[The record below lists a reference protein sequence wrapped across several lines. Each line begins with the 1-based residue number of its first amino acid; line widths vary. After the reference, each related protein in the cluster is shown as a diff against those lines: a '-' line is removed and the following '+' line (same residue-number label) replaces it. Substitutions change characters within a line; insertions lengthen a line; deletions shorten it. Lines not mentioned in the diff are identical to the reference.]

1 MDGWQGWTIPWRIYS
16 VVAGVADSAFLE
28 GSGASATAQSK
39 FRYSK
44 RWIADCW
51 LNVRRCQGDLQPVL
65 ALMLRTYLR
74 FSRSRLLRCSGSVSF
89 LLLTSIGTPL
99 SIPGSA
105 SMNAHPQDDVSKIIE
120 RSVDNFKK
128 DWAAEPRF
136 DCSESDKGKN
146 STKTYQDIMLYGS
159 QYQKLIAV
167 NGKPLDAH
175 QQAEEEQKFQAT
187 VSRRQAEKA
196 SERRERIAKYEAER
210 KHATEL
216 ILELS
221 KAFSFT
227 MTGTDKLGDH
237 EVYVLNAEPRDGYEP
252 SSMGTRALTGMRG
265 KLWIDR
271 SSFQWVKVAVEVFR
285 PVSIGGFIA
294 RVEPGTRMELEQ
306 QQVSSEIWLPR
317 HLTVRSRSK
326 VMFLFSHQTDE
337 EQTFF
342 DYHPSKNFEPRQE
355 GTKHEARPATR
366 GAESNP

>member
-1 MDGWQGWTIPWRIYS
+1 
-16 VVAGVADSAFLE
+16 
-28 GSGASATAQSK
+28 
-39 FRYSK
+39 
-44 RWIADCW
+44 
-51 LNVRRCQGDLQPVL
+51 
-65 ALMLRTYLR
+65 
-74 FSRSRLLRCSGSVSF
+74 
-89 LLLTSIGTPL
+89 
-99 SIPGSA
+99 
-105 SMNAHPQDDVSKIIE
+105 MNAHAQDDVSKIIE

-128 DWAAEPRF
+128 DWAAESRF

-167 NGKPLDAH
+167 NDKPLDAH

-187 VSRRQAEKA
+187 VSRRQAEKD
-196 SERRERIAKYEAER
+196 SERRERVAKYEAQR

-227 MTGTDKLGDH
+227 MAGTDKLGDH

-252 SSMGTRALTGMRG
+252 RSMSTRALTGMRG

-306 QQVSSEIWLPR
+306 QQVSSDIWLPS
-317 HLTVRSRSK
+317 HLAVRSHSK
-326 VMFLFSHQTDE
+326 VMFVFGHQTDE

-342 DYHPSKNFEPRQE
+342 DYHPAKNFEPPAGRSQSGAPASGPRLRSE
-355 GTKHEARPATR
+355 SMAARASGKPVGRFDRVSDAC
-366 GAESNP
+366 ESGQDWQNLFSCR